1 MEWTSKRCV
10 FFNVLVQRTWLLC
23 FSSIQLMAEM
33 KEKQGQGLDGPD
45 SSDDEDDDMPA
56 LEPEGAKKESEA
68 EQPTASGSGTSS
80 S

>member
-1 MEWTSKRCV
+1 MHIL
-10 FFNVLVQRTWLLC
+10 N
-23 FSSIQLMAEM
+23 FSSSDDVLRGSVQE
-33 KEKQGQGLDGPD
+33 LDLG
-45 SSDDEDDDMPA
+45 SDDEDDDMPA

>member
-1 MEWTSKRCV
+1 
-10 FFNVLVQRTWLLC
+10 
-23 FSSIQLMAEM
+23 MAEM